1 MVEKDFWLA
10 SNSPRRRE
18 ILGWLDWE
26 IQAAPANIDESR
38 RASETARDY
47 VMRVACEKAAFP
59 IPQVRSGSVV
69 IAADTIVVLGDEV
82 LGKPLDARDAYS
94 MLAKL
99 RGRTHQVLTAIAVNT
114 AGRIVQDLCSSPVIM
129 REYLDEE
136 MDAYIASRDPMDK
149 AGAYAIQNSTFHPA
163 AGFNG
168 CFASVMGMPLCH
180 LERTLKM
187 CGIIEPEQFGAVCQN
202 HLKYRCPITDRVM
215 AGEDIG

>member
-38 RASETARDY
+38 RAGETARDY

-69 IAADTIVVLGDEV
+69 IAADTIVVLGDEI
-82 LGKPLDARDAYS
+82 LGKPLDARDAYF

-114 AGRIVQDLCSSPVIM
+114 AGRIAQDLCSSPVIM

-149 AGAYAIQNSTFHPA
+149 AGAYAIQSSTFNPA

-180 LERTLKM
+180 LERTLNS
-187 CGIIEPEQFGAVCQN
+187 C
-202 HLKYRCPITDRVM
+202 
-215 AGEDIG
+215 